1 MMMMKSSI
9 PIVTTIFV
17 LIVMVMGTNIQAFS
31 QNTNATSDQTFN
43 QNQAS
48 GLQSISE
55 KFKCNLW

>member
-17 LIVMVMGTNIQAFS
+17 LLVMSTNIQAFS
-31 QNTNATSDQTFN
+31 QNTNATSEQTFN

-55 KFKCNLW
+55 QS